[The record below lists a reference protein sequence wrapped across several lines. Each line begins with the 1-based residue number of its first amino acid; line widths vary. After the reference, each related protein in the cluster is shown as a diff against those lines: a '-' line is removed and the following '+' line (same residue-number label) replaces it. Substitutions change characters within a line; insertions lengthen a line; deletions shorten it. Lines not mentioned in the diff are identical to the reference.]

1 MFGGFFIAS
10 WVFRCYRI
18 LVSARKRSV
27 ALERRCNSVIRTGV
41 CSPQVYHISLQTIY
55 RLSTSSLPALY
66 ILFYILLHIF
76 SLHILYTVKSTSS
89 QAPSSAS
96 LAKMFFHLHLMIS
109 PLPFGNEK
117 ESEKPGQLLTPASCH
132 FSLSL
137 KRLIQTAACF

>member
-1 MFGGFFIAS
+1 MGFQVLS
-10 WVFRCYRI
+10 
-18 LVSARKRSV
+18 
-27 ALERRCNSVIRTGV
+27 NSCV
-41 CSPQVYHISLQTIY
+41 CSQEIGGTREEMQLSDSDWCVFSTSLPH
-55 RLSTSSLPALY
+55 LSTDYLQALY
-66 ILFYILLHIF
+66 ELSAGSLHTLLHTF
-76 SLHILYTVKSTSS
+76 TYSLHILFTVKSTSS

>member
-18 LVSARKRSV
+18 PMSARKRSV

-41 CSPQVYHISLQTIY
+41 CSPQIYHISLQTIY

-66 ILFYILLHIF
+66 IY